1 MGVDEIWE
9 GGEAAR
15 RASGEREGDVMRVD
29 GTTGSSAE
37 ADGSTSRKRAAG
49 KRSPGVPTVVLDSFL
64 ANQSDSSDSEETREE
79 KRANRAEL
87 KRQRREDRVKR
98 EGLSQRLSP
107 SSPVEDTSKTS
118 QF

>member
-9 GGEAAR
+9 GAEAAR
-15 RASGEREGDVMRVD
+15 RPSGEREGDAMRVD

-37 ADGSTSRKRAAG
+37 ADGSTSRKRAA
-49 KRSPGVPTVVLDSFL
+49 GVPTVVLDSFL

-87 KRQRREDRVKR
+87 KRQRQEALGQAS
-98 EGLSQRLSP
+98 EGEPQRLSP
-107 SSPVEDTSKTS
+107 SSPVDTSKTS
-118 QF
+118 QT